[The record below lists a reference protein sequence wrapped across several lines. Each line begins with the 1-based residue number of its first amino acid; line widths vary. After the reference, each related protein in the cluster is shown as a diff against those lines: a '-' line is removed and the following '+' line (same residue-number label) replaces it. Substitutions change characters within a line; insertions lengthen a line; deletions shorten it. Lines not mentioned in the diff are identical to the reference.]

1 MLGWDSGLGRPWE
14 DKALGVVR
22 GAEMPTLQE
31 RTDRHSYCCSGWSE
45 LARVELASQG
55 GAGWPGQSELASEL
69 AGRNGGKL
77 PVLTVAQMKGSF
89 SRAGYQESLFTTAGA
104 RLLK

>member
-31 RTDRHSYCCSGWSE
+31 RTE
-45 LARVELASQG
+45 LLLLGVE
-55 GAGWPGQSELASEL
+55 
-69 AGRNGGKL
+69 
-77 PVLTVAQMKGSF
+77 
-89 SRAGYQESLFTTAGA
+89 
-104 RLLK
+104 